1 MANGRQRSGGLGGL
15 PFPTFNAGGEKGVI
29 PQLQLRPAPINF
41 PRAGGGGG
49 VRRSQINPAVAFL
62 PGIIGALGDKFLPQQ
77 ETLPTRTSSD
87 PAVQDIYTAAD
98 AIYGPDKAAPS
109 FLQEILPA
117 GIDLAVSAGLGAD
130 RGGLEYAKQ
139 RIAKRTSDKE
149 YQRNI
154 ALEKRK
160 FINDK
165 TKFDVPKEQTFVNLS
180 QYKKDGT
187 MNFREGYF
195 TSRAGSGRGDY
206 FLQNDAKDGYQ
217 NLLEFPDNYVTLD
230 SFEELSSINKDPK
243 TKNDIRAWSTAHALQ
258 EQAALAVAEYGASAL
273 EIINKQELGE
283 GAGATTTAQFASFTN
298 GVFAEFDVFKNSFE
312 KSLGTSFFSQDEN
325 GGGRSSGNEGSG
337 KQAQA
342 LYNNLA
348 TLDLKTLVNDPA
360 AADQFLLQVNDF
372 TDGVGDPALRRLL
385 SEVAGD
391 NAVLTARLLQLA
403 YSAAA
408 TSGQTGRT
416 LSDKDLAFFLK
427 IVGQGQA
434 GLSDPSAQKRN
445 LVNYIGQV
453 FRQIDEPVRAKIGGR
468 RLASEVDQEEFT
480 DVLGVYYNFDRKAPV
495 NKREYE
501 FVPFVKR
508 HSPDPNSP
516 FYSPAMERFQ
526 NALQGGKMGTLEEEV
541 EKAKQFGDPDSL
553 QFQKMMEDSLKNITT

>member
-1 MANGRQRSGGLGGL
+1 MANGKQGIGGFGFPNFQTGGVEQLKLQPRQM
-15 PFPTFNAGGEKGVI
+15 
-29 PQLQLRPAPINF
+29 QF
-41 PRAGGGGG
+41 PRVSGGGG
-49 VRRSQINPAVAFL
+49 SSKSSINPGVAFL

-77 ETLPTRTSSD
+77 ETLPARTSSD

-130 RGGLEYAKQ
+130 RGGLEYARQ

-258 EQAALAVAEYGASAL
+258 EQAALAVAEYGASSL

-312 KSLGTSFFSQDEN
+312 KSLGTSFFSQNKN
-325 GGGRSSGNEGSG
+325 GGGRSSGNTGSG
-337 KQAQA
+337 KQAEA

-348 TLDLKTLVNDPA
+348 TLDLETLVNDPA

-391 NAVLTARLLQLA
+391 NAILTARLLQLA

-427 IVGQGQA
+427 IVGQGQV

-445 LVNYIGQV
+445 LANYITQV

-468 RLASEVDQEEFT
+468 RLASEVDQEEYT

-526 NALQGGKMGTLEEEV
+526 NALQGGKMGNIEEEV

>member
-1 MANGRQRSGGLGGL
+1 MANGKQGIGGFGFPNFQTGGVEQLKLQPRQM
-15 PFPTFNAGGEKGVI
+15 
-29 PQLQLRPAPINF
+29 QF
-41 PRAGGGGG
+41 PRVSGGGG
-49 VRRSQINPAVAFL
+49 SSKSSINPGVAFL

-77 ETLPTRTSSD
+77 ETLPARTSSD

-130 RGGLEYAKQ
+130 RGGLEYARQ

-258 EQAALAVAEYGASAL
+258 EQAALAVAEYGASSL

-312 KSLGTSFFSQDEN
+312 KSLGTSFFSQNKN
-325 GGGRSSGNEGSG
+325 GGGRSSGNTGSG
-337 KQAQA
+337 KQAEA

-348 TLDLKTLVNDPA
+348 TLDLETLVNDPA

-427 IVGQGQA
+427 IVGQGQV

-453 FRQIDEPVRAKIGGR
+453 FRQIDEPVRARIGGR
-468 RLASEVDQEEFT
+468 RLASEVDQEEYT

-516 FYSPAMERFQ
+516 SYSPAMERFQ
-526 NALQGGKMGTLEEEV
+526 KALQGGKMGTLEEEV

>member
-1 MANGRQRSGGLGGL
+1 MANGKQGIGGFGFPNFQTGGVEQLKLQPRQM
-15 PFPTFNAGGEKGVI
+15 
-29 PQLQLRPAPINF
+29 QF
-41 PRAGGGGG
+41 PRVSGGGG
-49 VRRSQINPAVAFL
+49 SSKSSINPGVAFL

-77 ETLPTRTSSD
+77 ETLPARTSSD

-130 RGGLEYAKQ
+130 RGGLEYARQ

-258 EQAALAVAEYGASAL
+258 EQAALAVAEYGASSL

-312 KSLGTSFFSQDEN
+312 KSLGTSFFSQNKN
-325 GGGRSSGNEGSG
+325 GGGRSSGNTGSG
-337 KQAQA
+337 KQAEA

-348 TLDLKTLVNDPA
+348 TLDLETLVNDPA

-391 NAVLTARLLQLA
+391 NAILTARLLQLA

-427 IVGQGQA
+427 IVGQGQV

-445 LVNYIGQV
+445 LANYITQV

-468 RLASEVDQEEFT
+468 RLASEVDQEEYT

-516 FYSPAMERFQ
+516 SYSPAMERFQ
-526 NALQGGKMGTLEEEV
+526 KALQGGKMGTLEEEV

>member
-1 MANGRQRSGGLGGL
+1 MANGKQGIGGFGFPNFQTGGVEQLKLQPRQM
-15 PFPTFNAGGEKGVI
+15 
-29 PQLQLRPAPINF
+29 QF
-41 PRAGGGGG
+41 PRVSGGGG
-49 VRRSQINPAVAFL
+49 SSKSSINPGVAFL

-77 ETLPTRTSSD
+77 ETLPARTSSD

-130 RGGLEYAKQ
+130 RGGLEYARQ

-258 EQAALAVAEYGASAL
+258 EQAALAVAEYGASSL

-312 KSLGTSFFSQDEN
+312 KSLGTSFFSQDKN
-325 GGGRSSGNEGSG
+325 GGGRSSGNTGSG
-337 KQAQA
+337 KQAEA

-348 TLDLKTLVNDPA
+348 TLDLETLVNDPA

-391 NAVLTARLLQLA
+391 NAILTARLLQLA

-427 IVGQGQA
+427 IVGQGQV

-453 FRQIDEPVRAKIGGR
+453 FRQIDEPVRARIGGR
-468 RLASEVDQEEFT
+468 RLASEVDQEEYT

-516 FYSPAMERFQ
+516 SYSPAMERFQ
-526 NALQGGKMGTLEEEV
+526 KALQGGKMGTLEEEV

>member
-1 MANGRQRSGGLGGL
+1 MANGKQGIGGFGFPNFQTGGVEQLKLQPRQM
-15 PFPTFNAGGEKGVI
+15 
-29 PQLQLRPAPINF
+29 QF
-41 PRAGGGGG
+41 PRVSGGGG
-49 VRRSQINPAVAFL
+49 SSKSSINPGVAFL

-77 ETLPTRTSSD
+77 ETLPARTSSD

-130 RGGLEYAKQ
+130 RGGLEYARQ

-258 EQAALAVAEYGASAL
+258 EQAALAVAEYGASSL

-312 KSLGTSFFSQDEN
+312 KSLGTSFFSQDKN
-325 GGGRSSGNEGSG
+325 GGGRSSGNTGSG
-337 KQAQA
+337 KQAEA

-348 TLDLKTLVNDPA
+348 TLDLETLVNDPA

-391 NAVLTARLLQLA
+391 NAILTARLLQLA

-427 IVGQGQA
+427 IVGQGQV

-445 LVNYIGQV
+445 LANYITQV
-453 FRQIDEPVRAKIGGR
+453 FRQIDEPVRARIGGR
-468 RLASEVDQEEFT
+468 RLASEVDQEEYT

-526 NALQGGKMGTLEEEV
+526 KALQGGKMGTLEEEV

>member
-1 MANGRQRSGGLGGL
+1 MANGRQRSGLGTL
-15 PFPTFNAGGEKGVI
+15 PFPTFNTGGGKGGVI
-29 PQLQLRPAPINF
+29 PQLNLRPAPINF
-41 PRAGGGGG
+41 PRAGGSGGG
-49 VRRSQINPAVAFL
+49 SRKQINPAIAFL
-62 PGIIGALGDKFLPQQ
+62 PGIVGALQDKFLPQPQ
-77 ETLPTRTSSD
+77 AVPTRQVED
-87 PAVQDIYTAAD
+87 PYEQKILDQAD
-98 AIYGPDKAAPS
+98 LIYGPERASPT

-117 GIDLAVSAGLGAD
+117 GIDLAVAAGLGAD
-130 RGGLEYAKQ
+130 RGGLEFAKQ

-149 YQRNI
+149 YQRDI

-165 TKFDVPKEQTFVNLS
+165 TNFDVPKEQTFVNLT

-217 NLLEFPDNYVTLD
+217 NLLEFPDDYVTLD

-243 TKNDIRAWSTAHALQ
+243 TKNDIRAWSTKHAAQ
-258 EQAALAVAEYGASAL
+258 EEAALGVAEYGAAAL

-283 GAGATTTAQFASFTN
+283 GAGATATAQFASFTN

-312 KSLGTSFFSQDEN
+312 KNLGTSFFSQDEN
-325 GGGRSSGNEGSG
+325 GGGRSSGNTGSG
-337 KQAQA
+337 KQAEA

-348 TLDLKTLVNDPA
+348 TLDLDTLVNDPA

-372 TDGVGDPALRRLL
+372 TDSVGDPALRRLL

-391 NAVLTARLLQLA
+391 NAILTARLLQLA

-427 IVGQGQA
+427 IVGQGQV

-468 RLASEVDQEEFT
+468 RLQSEVDQEEYT
-480 DVLGVYYNFDRKAPV
+480 DVLGVYYNFDRKLPV

-526 NALQGGKMGTLEEEV
+526 KALQGGKMGSLEEEV

-553 QFQKMMEDSLKNITT
+553 QFQKMMEESLKNILT